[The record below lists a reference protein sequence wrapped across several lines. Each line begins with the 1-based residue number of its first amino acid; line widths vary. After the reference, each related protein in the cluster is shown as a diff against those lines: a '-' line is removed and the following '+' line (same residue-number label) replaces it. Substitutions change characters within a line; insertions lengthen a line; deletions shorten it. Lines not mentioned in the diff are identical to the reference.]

1 MGDDVDEADRFLGF
15 AVAGSGLAAKE
26 EGPRRDLEF
35 RVVLQ
40 EVVQV
45 QDVQDVQ
52 GLALV
57 QVDALDL
64 DVEDRV
70 RPHVRIVAVAD
81 VAGQDFL
88 AVLFDPRQ
96 LFLEGRVVGKGHE
109 VLELRRRPA
118 PAVTDGIV
126 DERRQLRIGF
136 DEPAAMR
143 NAVGLVREAVREARV
158 ELVQRR
164 ILEDLRMDFGD
175 AVDAVA
181 AEDGQM
187 SHVDLAIPEDGDVAG
202 SRFIARIE
210 AADFF
215 EPAVVDFFDDEVNA
229 RQQFLEH
236 GDGPFFHSF
245 RQDGVVRIGHGA
257 DGDVPGRIPRYA
269 FFVHEDAHQ
278 FRDDQGRMGVVDVDG
293 HIAVEFIDAFVIFL
307 LIMADDAL
315 EAGRYE
321 EVFLHQA
328 QAAAVF
334 IAVVRIEETGNL
346 LDTVLVAEGPAP
358 VADGQ
363 FLVELFPRIFR
374 PPQAQ
379 RVDRIVVVADDRH
392 IVRYGA
398 DRRILFVDTF
408 QVAVFV
414 RTHVGVAAKAD
425 IDGLVDFLDFPGIA
439 VDQPVIGQ
447 FDLLVVD
454 NALVEQAVLI
464 ADAVAM
470 ARQLQCC
477 QGIDEAGSQ
486 PSQSPIPQAR
496 IAFGRDDLIQVP
508 AQVFQALATDV
519 VHIDAQEIRFQ
530 EAADEEFDG
539 EIIDLLNLLF
549 GIDFIRADPIFTY
562 QIADHIGDGLIDFIQ
577 GHVPQIFF
585 PQDVSFLGK

>member
-15 AVAGSGLAAKE
+15 AVTGSGLAAKE
-26 EGPRRDLEF
+26 EGPRCNLEF
-35 RVVLQ
+35 RVILQ
-40 EVVQV
+40 EVIQV
-45 QDVQDVQ
+45 KDVKDVQ
-52 GLALV
+52 GLALI

-70 RPHVRIVAVAD
+70 RPHVRIIAVAD
-81 VAGQDFL
+81 VTGQDILAFL
-88 AVLFDPRQ
+88 LDPRQ
-96 LFLEGRVVGKGHE
+96 LFLERRVIGKRHE

-118 PAVTDGIV
+118 PAVPDGFV
-126 DERRQLRIGF
+126 DERGQLGIGF
-136 DEPAAMR
+136 DEPAAMG
-143 NAVGLVREAVREARV
+143 NAVGLVGETVREARI

-175 AVDAVA
+175 TVDAVA

-187 SHVDLAIPEDGDVAG
+187 GHVDLSIPEDGDVAG
-202 SRFIARIE
+202 PRFIAGIE

-236 GDGPFFHSF
+236 GDGPFFHGF
-245 RQDGVVRIGHGA
+245 RQNRVVRIGHGA
-257 DGDVPGRIPRYA
+257 DGDVPGRIPGHA
-269 FFVHEDAHQ
+269 FFIHEDAHQ
-278 FRDDQGRMGVVDVDG
+278 FRNDQGRMGVVDVDG
-293 HIAVEFIDAFVIFL
+293 HIAVEFIDTFVVFL

-346 LDTVLVAEGPAP
+346 LDAVLIAEGPAP
-358 VADGQ
+358 VAEGQ
-363 FLVELFPRIFR
+363 FLVELFPRVFSA
-374 PPQAQ
+374 PQAQ
-379 RVDRIVVVADDRH
+379 RVDRVVVIADDGH
-392 IVRYGA
+392 IIRDGA

-408 QVAVFV
+408 QAAVFV
-414 RTHVGVAAKAD
+414 RAHVGIAAEAD
-425 IDGLVDFLDFPGIA
+425 IDSLVDFLDFPGIA
-439 VDQPVIGQ
+439 VDQPVVRQ
-447 FDLLVVD
+447 FYLLVVD
-454 NALVEQAVLI
+454 DALVEQAVLI

-470 ARQLQCC
+470 ARQLQRR
-477 QGIDEAGSQ
+477 QGVDEAGSQ
-486 PSQSPIPQAR
+486 PPQSPIPQAR

-508 AQVFQALATDV
+508 AQIFQALATDV
-519 VHIDAQEIRFQ
+519 VHVDAQEIRFQ
-530 EAADEEFDG
+530 KAADEEFDG
-539 EIIDLLNLLF
+539 EIIDLFNLLF

-562 QIADHIGDGLIDFIQ
+562 QIADHVGDGLIDFIQ